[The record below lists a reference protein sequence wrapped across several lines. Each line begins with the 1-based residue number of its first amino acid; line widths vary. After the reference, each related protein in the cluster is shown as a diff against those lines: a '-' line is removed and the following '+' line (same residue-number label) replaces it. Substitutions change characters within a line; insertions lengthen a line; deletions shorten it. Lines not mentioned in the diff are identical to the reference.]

1 MSSTTRTMTLASEPA
16 ANTRPTITAT
26 ALLLLLT
33 SGAHADDYAD
43 LLGVFSDY
51 RGWQAVTSSTALA
64 DSGPAAMRERRAGL
78 AGLQKRLASLAEEA
92 RSWSVPRQVDY
103 LTVRAELDQQD
114 FILNVTRPWSRDP
127 VFYVEP
133 LMEVGF
139 TALPASGDDLERLEA
154 QLEAIPGR
162 LDQARINLTE
172 VAGDYA
178 DLAIRT
184 LTLSDGVEDGF
195 PYRANPPDG
204 VIGWLRDLRERANN
218 EQRALLPKIDTALTA
233 LERFH
238 GWLVDN
244 RGRMNAA
251 NGVGRQAL
259 DWFVQY
265 GLLLPYTSAEM
276 AVLSQRELDRM
287 WAFYAL
293 EQHRNRDLPEIGL
306 ARSRD
311 EYQQR
316 IASTDKLVRE
326 WLAGEEFITIPDYV
340 PDDWREIGYN
350 VPWIERR
357 TPPNF
362 WEQVQFRDPVPDHL
376 HAVIPG
382 HRFDAMVS
390 SRVDN
395 PIRSLVNFG
404 ARWQGWAVYL
414 EEGPLQAGV
423 LESRPRARELIYLFG
438 LWRAARSLGD
448 IYNQWNEMTAE
459 ETAEYWQEVT
469 PWLDPDVA
477 RKYAY
482 LRPAPGHGLEYTIG
496 NIQMF
501 ELLAEMKRR
510 KRDDFVIGEFHDEFM
525 SKGRIPIALI
535 RYEMTGDD
543 RDVKRLWK
551 RPPLSTLGVDSV
563 AADN

>member
-1 MSSTTRTMTLASEPA
+1 MTSTRTRIIPTLKRTPIIA
-16 ANTRPTITAT
+16 
-26 ALLLLLT
+26 ALLLVAA
-33 SGAHADDYAD
+33 GARADGYDD
-43 LLGVFSDY
+43 LLAIFSDY
-51 RGWQAVTSSTALA
+51 RDWQAAASLA
-64 DSGPAAMRERRAGL
+64 AVPDYGPAALRARRAEL
-78 AGLQKRLASLAEEA
+78 AGLHGRLADLEDEA
-92 RSWSVPRQVDY
+92 RGWSIPRQVDY

-127 VFYVEP
+127 VFYVAP

-139 TALPASGDDLERLEA
+139 TELPAAGENLGILEA
-154 QLEAIPGR
+154 QLDAVPGL
-162 LDQARINLTE
+162 LDQARDNLTE
-172 VAGDYA
+172 VAADYA

-184 LTLSDGVEDGF
+184 LTLSDGVENGF
-195 PYRANPPDG
+195 PYRSDPPDG
-204 VIGWLRDLRERANN
+204 VIGWFRDLRGRAED
-218 EQRALLPKIDTALTA
+218 EQPSLVPKIDAALAA
-233 LERFH
+233 LESFH
-238 GWLVDN
+238 VWLVDN
-244 RGRMNAA
+244 RARMNAP
-251 NGVGRQAL
+251 NGVGRKAL

-265 GLLLPYTSAEM
+265 GLLLPYTSEEM

-293 EQHRNRDLPEIGL
+293 ERHRNRDLPEL
-306 ARSRD
+306 ELSESRED
-311 EYQQR
+311 YQQR
-316 IASTDKLVRE
+316 LASTDRLIRD
-326 WLAGEEFITIPDYV
+326 WLKAEDFITIPDYI
-340 PDDWREIGYN
+340 PDDWREMGYN
-350 VPWIERR
+350 VPWIVRA

-362 WEQVQFRDPVPDHL
+362 WEQVQFRDPSPDHL

-390 SRVDN
+390 ARVDN
-395 PIRSLVNFG
+395 PIRSHVNFG

-414 EEGPLQAGV
+414 EEAPMQAGV
-423 LESRPRARELIYLFG
+423 LESRPRTRELIYVFG

-448 IYNQWNEMTAE
+448 IYNQWNEMTAK

-510 KRDDFVIGEFHDEFM
+510 KREDFVLGEFHDEFM

-543 RDVKRLWK
+543 RDVKRFWN
-551 RPPLSTLGVDSV
+551 RPPLSTLGVASV
-563 AADN
+563 AASD